1 MSYRGIYELRFTRA
15 QGWNVEESC
24 PGHGR
29 RGSPARRFRLSERKS
44 CGDLSRRKAKVWSA
58 CVLVYLAVYERP
70 TGLQRSLSA
79 HRRQAQPTEGIV
91 PGYSLLRRL
100 AHGRSRRRRRGA
112 IGGDLR
118 SCKRTGRSRLRLRQR
133 PLARCVPR
141 GTRAWFWQGW
151 FSWDEWTNGFRP
163 RD

>member
-70 TGLQRSLSA
+70 TGPQHSLSA
-79 HRRQAQPTEGIV
+79 HRRQAQPTESIA
-91 PGYSLLRRL
+91 PGYSFLRRL
-100 AHGRSRRRRRGA
+100 SHCDEDVGPLAGIAADVNGLDAAAFDFDDDHWHFALRRERAPGFGRGGFHGRN
-112 IGGDLR
+112 
-118 SCKRTGRSRLRLRQR
+118 GRMSLGREIS
-133 PLARCVPR
+133 
-141 GTRAWFWQGW
+141 QG
-151 FSWDEWTNGFRP
+151 
-163 RD
+163 